1 MKTKRIR
8 HDCVLIE
15 DSGSL
20 TVYVAGGKDDNNS
33 NDFDS
38 IESLKLINTNISQN
52 EWKLETTVLPMP
64 LADFQMVRSNDKD
77 ILFYVVAGEVP
88 NEEIY
93 GSKIY
98 GLTKL
103 KKWKEMGSLRAKRCR
118 HQTLN
123 LPLSYLKGCQ

>member
-20 TVYVAGGKDDNNS
+20 TVYVTGGKDDNNS

-77 ILFYVVAGEVP
+77 ILFYVVGGSS
-88 NEEIY
+88 NFDY
-93 GSKIY
+93 QSKIY